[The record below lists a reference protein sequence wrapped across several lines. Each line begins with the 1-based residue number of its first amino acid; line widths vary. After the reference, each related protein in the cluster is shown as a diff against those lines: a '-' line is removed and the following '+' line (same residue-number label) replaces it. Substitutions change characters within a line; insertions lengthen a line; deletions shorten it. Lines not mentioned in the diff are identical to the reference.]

1 MNKYKDKDIKT
12 YNTKGEPHGYW
23 EIYKYNGELYFK
35 CVYVKGEEHGFAEY
49 YWDEKVIRKNYH
61 L

>member
-35 CVYVKGEEHGFAEY
+35 CVYVNGKENGFEED
-49 YWDEKVIRKNYH
+49 YWVGKLSTKRYH

>member
-1 MNKYKDKDIKT
+1 MNKDIEQ
-12 YNTKGEPHGYW
+12 YNA
-23 EIYKYNGELYFK
+23 
-35 CVYVKGEEHGFAEY
+35 KGEEHGFAEY